1 MDLSK
6 LKAKLANLQQT
17 DKPKKEK
24 KDYSITNY
32 VPQVGKQQI
41 RIVPRKGHPDD
52 PFQEVKFYYDIHHKV
67 MISPENFGDK
77 DPIAAFI
84 EALRSEYTK
93 QNYFLAKKLE
103 AKTRTFCHVIVRG
116 EEEKGVRLW
125 AFGKQIYEELLSL
138 MLDDEVGDYTD
149 IVNGRDFTVETVDK
163 AVTGTGFNKTSIRP
177 KMGTSPLSKDAKQVK
192 LWTSEQLDP
201 LAEYTRYSFDDMKS
215 ALEKY
220 LTPSDEDEGNVVSD
234 KQEASETETP
244 LSTKKPYSLDVKGK
258 KSKVDEFD
266 TMFAKTDEDED
277 DDLPF

>member
-6 LKAKLANLQQT
+6 LQSKLAKLQQT
-17 DKPKKEK
+17 DKPTSTK
-24 KDYSITNY
+24 KDYSLTNY
-32 VPQVGKQQI
+32 QPQVGKQQI

-52 PFQEVKFYYDIHHKV
+52 PFQEVKFYYDIHNKV
-67 MISPENFGDK
+67 MISPENFGEK

-103 AKTRTFCHVIVRG
+103 AKTRTFVQVIVRG

-138 MLDDEVGDYTD
+138 MLDEEVGDFTD

-163 AVTGTGFNKTSIRP
+163 SVTGTGFNKTTVRP
-177 KMGTSPLSKDAKQVK
+177 KMGTSPLSSDKNKVK
-192 LWTSEQLDP
+192 SWLEEQIDP
-201 LAEYTRYSFDDMKS
+201 LSEYTRYSFDDMKS

-220 LTPSDEDEGNVVSD
+220 LTPGDEDE
-234 KQEASETETP
+234 TEKVESAEEGALKPTP
-244 LSTKKPYSLDVKGK
+244 NKPYALEVKGK

-266 TMFAKTDEDED
+266 TMFAKSDEDEE